1 MVGYPDETLQY
12 TSHAT
17 QQTQDTNLN
26 FAEIQVSQDD
36 HIATSPS
43 DDNQGGT
50 SEAVPSYETVHTTAT
65 NDSNSSDIIFPP
77 ENLNP
82 IIPARCFLELFSG
95 RNHRFSSY
103 IRDLG
108 IKTLQPFDILL
119 DNTMNI
125 LDNDIYHS
133 ILRLVAS
140 KQVGSIVAAPPCTE
154 YSMLKLQQPGP
165 LPSLRPPSL

>member
-77 ENLNP
+77 ENLNQLSQLVVFLNF
-82 IIPARCFLELFSG
+82 FLEETIVF
-95 RNHRFSSY
+95 
-103 IRDLG
+103 
-108 IKTLQPFDILL
+108 
-119 DNTMNI
+119 
-125 LDNDIYHS
+125 
-133 ILRLVAS
+133 LRTSEISAS
-140 KQVGSIVAAPPCTE
+140 KR
-154 YSMLKLQQPGP
+154 YSLLTFCWITP
-165 LPSLRPPSL
+165 